1 MSNIANSK
9 TEYFSLSS
17 ISGMVESMFNEKFG
31 NKLFW
36 ITAEISSLHIHKGHC
51 YISFIE
57 KTKGTDEIKTEIKG
71 IIWLQNYS
79 RINYNFKTITGI
91 EIKENTKIL
100 FLAKVSFDTKYG
112 LNLIVEEIDP
122 SYTIGQMLIEREN
135 VVRLLKEKG
144 YYELNKN
151 KDFPLVPQRIAVISA
166 ETSRG
171 YEDFRE
177 KLLTNKYHYKF
188 QIKLFQSLLQGEKAG
203 EDMRNR
209 LIEIF
214 NEIHLFDIVVIVRG
228 GGGNVNLTC
237 FNNYR
242 LAEAIAR
249 FPIPIITGIGHT
261 ANISVADEVAFK
273 DCITPTDVS
282 DFIIT
287 KCLEFDNKLMNIF
300 EKIKTR
306 FNEKMTNQL
315 HKTDNQMSMLIS
327 STNILIK
334 KQLTFNDTQF
344 IRFVNSANIIIAE
357 QNNKIGLIV
366 QKITDKIPNYIKE
379 RLSIIN
385 SQKLIFRPI
394 ISNFMEHKIKLLNN
408 RLYALKAI
416 SDKIFTNNKRFT
428 DDALIYITLNSKKII
443 EKAEKNMIL
452 TEEKI
457 KILDPVNV
465 LKRGYSITL
474 KDGKNIKSADM
485 LNEGDEVKSKII

>member
-1 MSNIANSK
+1 
-9 TEYFSLSS
+9 
-17 ISGMVESMFNEKFG
+17 
-31 NKLFW
+31 
-36 ITAEISSLHIHKGHC
+36 
-51 YISFIE
+51 
-57 KTKGTDEIKTEIKG
+57 
-71 IIWLQNYS
+71 
-79 RINYNFKTITGI
+79 
-91 EIKENTKIL
+91 
-100 FLAKVSFDTKYG
+100 
-112 LNLIVEEIDP
+112 
-122 SYTIGQMLIEREN
+122 
-135 VVRLLKEKG
+135 
-144 YYELNKN
+144 
-151 KDFPLVPQRIAVISA
+151 
-166 ETSRG
+166 
-171 YEDFRE
+171 
-177 KLLTNKYHYKF
+177 
-188 QIKLFQSLLQGEKAG
+188 
-203 EDMRNR
+203 
-209 LIEIF
+209 
-214 NEIHLFDIVVIVRG
+214 
-228 GGGNVNLTC
+228 
-237 FNNYR
+237 
-242 LAEAIAR
+242 
-249 FPIPIITGIGHT
+249 
-261 ANISVADEVAFK
+261 
-273 DCITPTDVS
+273 
-282 DFIIT
+282 
-287 KCLEFDNKLMNIF
+287 MNIF

-485 LNEGDEVKSKII
+485 LNEGDEVKTILFNGEVKSKII